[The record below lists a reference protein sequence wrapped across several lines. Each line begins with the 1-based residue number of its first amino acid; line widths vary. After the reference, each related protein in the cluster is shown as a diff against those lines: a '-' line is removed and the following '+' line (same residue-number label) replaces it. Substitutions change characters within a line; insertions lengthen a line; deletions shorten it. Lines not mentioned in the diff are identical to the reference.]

1 MCYNNYTPNQFTEQ
15 QQEEDKEWYETV
27 WGIVILSLGLNLL
40 GNWLYEKYKEP
51 KKKLIDIDRINRQ
64 KRMDKIM
71 DDYEKRYLLKKGTET
86 NKEKEL

>member
-15 QQEEDKEWYETV
+15 QQKEDKEWYETV

-40 GNWLYEKYKEP
+40 GNWLFEKYKEP